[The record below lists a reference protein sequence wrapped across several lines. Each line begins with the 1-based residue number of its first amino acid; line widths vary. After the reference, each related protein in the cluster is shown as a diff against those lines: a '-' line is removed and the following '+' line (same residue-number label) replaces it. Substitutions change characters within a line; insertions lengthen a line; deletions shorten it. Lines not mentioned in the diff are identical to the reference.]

1 MKVQNINY
9 HMMINPHKPKYG
21 LEESSMGV
29 DLCDNQSVGINTSV
43 NKKQGY
49 YNGSFTGKEKAAV
62 SFSVNMLNKINE
74 FTHDHNTITQSIVAL
89 VLAGVFRP
97 AAIISLPGKKNKEDK
112 IYASSHSIASGLIGF
127 AVSSI
132 IVSPLDKAAKQLLKE
147 ANDIKDRLSDVFE
160 RRANGENIFLS
171 KEELLKGKE
180 ILGEKFLNIY
190 GEFKDGNIIKINRK
204 ALNSTSTILNMAPDT
219 LFLGVV
225 KAMLTIALIPPIL
238 KYVFGVEKSK
248 PQEAQPQQPA
258 QQSLAGAQSKVE
270 KFVSD
275 AQKSKEGAK

>member
-9 HMMINPHKPKYG
+9 HMMISQHKPKYG
-21 LEESSMGV
+21 LEESSAGT

-43 NKKQGY
+43 NKNIGY

-62 SFSVNMLNKINE
+62 SFSVEMLNRINK
-74 FTHDHNTITQSIVAL
+74 FTKEHNTITQSIVAL

-127 AVSSI
+127 GVSSI
-132 IVSPLDKAAKQLLKE
+132 IVSPLDKAAKMLMNE
-147 ANDIKDRLSDVFE
+147 ANDIKDKLSDAFE
-160 RRANGENIFLS
+160 KRAKGEQIFLS

-248 PQEAQPQQPA
+248 PQDVKPQEPA
-258 QQSLAGAQSKVE
+258 QAAFVAQSKVD
-270 KFVSD
+270 KFISD

>member
-9 HMMINPHKPKYG
+9 LMMISQHKPKYG
-21 LEESSMGV
+21 LEESSAGV
-29 DLCDNQSVGINTSV
+29 DLCDNQTVGINTGIKE
-43 NKKQGY
+43 NKGY

-89 VLAGVFRP
+89 VLAGIFRP

-147 ANDIKDRLSDVFE
+147 ANDIKDRLSDAFE
-160 RRANGENIFLS
+160 KRAKGEQIFLS

-248 PQEAQPQQPA
+248 PQEPA
-258 QQSLAGAQSKVE
+258 QQAPVVAQSKVD
-270 KFVSD
+270 KFISD